1 MGKDN
6 LDQQQPSEPIQIKP
20 ELVDFLYIDSERVDS
35 FISQIKNGTL
45 RSVSK
50 TNATLQGSSSNA
62 GVEANIKILKGSI
75 GAKEQIDN
83 SISSTENYDPFH
95 KQVIDLINILE
106 YDEINP
112 NESNEAKLGF
122 VTGRVVIR
130 NLSIFTKLVPVLFRH
145 KTVFG
150 SIDKEAKN
158 NINAMSDLIK
168 ESPSTIDLSITTL
181 DGSKILGSIIEEYLK
196 VPMGSILKN
205 YGTTLPGNWVVIG
218 IFDTTTPQ
226 LNSDVDTDTETET
239 TVESLVDSYS
249 DTLKNFFAASTTK
262 VIPLVI
268 FRTINI

>member
-83 SISSTENYDPFH
+83 SVSSTENYDPFH

-112 NESNEAKLGF
+112 TESNEAKLGF

-130 NLSIFTKLVPVLFRH
+130 NLSIFTELVPVIFTH

-150 SIDKEAKN
+150 VTAREAKN

-168 ESPSTIDLSITTL
+168 ASPSTIDFTITTS
-181 DGSKILGSIIEEYLK
+181 DGSKVSGTIIEEYLK
-196 VPMGSILKN
+196 IPMGSILKN

-218 IFDTTTPQ
+218 MFDTTTPQ
-226 LNSDVDTDTETET
+226 LSSDPDTESTVEGLVDT
-239 TVESLVDSYS
+239 YS

-262 VIPLVI
+262 VIPLII